1 MGSERGE
8 SNRCRPNAAGR
19 DFTPSFSAI
28 AADEKGAK
36 FRYSNGDNGNGGDE
50 TDDEYEYGDDE
61 YEYEYDENAG
71 ASAGDDVGR
80 EDEKKVMTVEGKRL
94 TLQYPVRSRA
104 SFLVVPASAQLR
116 LHLRLVFRLHLHLV
130 FVSAWG
136 LRPHST

>member
-1 MGSERGE
+1 MGSEKGE
-8 SNRCRPNAAGR
+8 SNRFRPNAAGR
-19 DFTPSFSAI
+19 DYTPSFGAI

-36 FRYSNGDNGNGGDE
+36 FRHSNGDNGNGGDE
-50 TDDEYEYGDDE
+50 TDDEYGN
-61 YEYEYDENAG
+61 EYDKNAG